1 MADSDPQAPGFFS
14 RDQAHTSAAADRHVF
29 EREVK
34 AQPVLKPAV
43 KVTAAF
49 GLRECPKVVEL
60 LQHEDLPVRQQALLV
75 LHELFRLPEKVAM
88 ALRAGVVA
96 ELLRLSG
103 DDDDDTTRK
112 RATFG
117 LAALANDANGRQ
129 ALLDGAACAVCVG
142 RLQDPNPEVRTNAYE
157 ALLRLTRQLQGID
170 VVCACEGSI
179 ELFVSRASDEVDAV
193 RPLVL
198 KLLYQVLDQRS
209 GRAMQDAHKSGA
221 VDVCTRLLGS
231 DVPEVREGGA
241 SALSKLAINEAGKQF
256 AIKSGSVEVLCE
268 LLADSFPRVRQ
279 HAAAALMTIAIDDQG
294 KEATLK
300 AGGVERLIKLLRDRQ
315 RLVKLSALKAI
326 ATVSAHPEARRR
338 FVSSPPCIE
347 SLTALVAEEDDAVL
361 QRTARIAKEVVEW
374 TP

>member
-1 MADSDPQAPGFFS
+1 M
-14 RDQAHTSAAADRHVF
+14 
-29 EREVK
+29 
-34 AQPVLKPAV
+34 
-43 KVTAAF
+43 
-49 GLRECPKVVEL
+49 
-60 LQHEDLPVRQQALLV
+60 
-75 LHELFRLPEKVAM
+75 
-88 ALRAGVVA
+88 
-96 ELLRLSG
+96 
-103 DDDDDTTRK
+103 
-112 RATFG
+112 
-117 LAALANDANGRQ
+117 
-129 ALLDGAACAVCVG
+129 
-142 RLQDPNPEVRTNAYE
+142 
-157 ALLRLTRQLQGID
+157 
-170 VVCACEGSI
+170 
-179 ELFVSRASDEVDAV
+179 
-193 RPLVL
+193 
-198 KLLYQVLDQRS
+198 
-209 GRAMQDAHKSGA
+209 
-221 VDVCTRLLGS
+221 
-231 DVPEVREGGA
+231 PEVREGGA